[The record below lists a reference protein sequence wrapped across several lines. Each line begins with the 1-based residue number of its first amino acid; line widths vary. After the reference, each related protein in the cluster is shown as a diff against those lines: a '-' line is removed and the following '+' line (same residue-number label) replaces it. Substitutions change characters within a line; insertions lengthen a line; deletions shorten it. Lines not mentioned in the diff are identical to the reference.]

1 MGATSVPL
9 KVVHIVD
16 DDANLRRAIARL
28 LRSHGCDTHTYASAS
43 EFLHTQV
50 PNAPACPRFTDARF
64 NRVGST
70 GTIGESQKQPSDCI
84 HIVSSHGNI
93 PSSVQAM
100 KAGAIDFLTKPFD
113 EEQLIIAVMPRSKE
127 LGSHN
132 SEIIPLPKTAMR
144 LSVCRSASARSAYG
158 SQKGCSTNRLP
169 QSLEQRKNH

>member
-1 MGATSVPL
+1 M
-9 KVVHIVD
+9 
-16 DDANLRRAIARL
+16 
-28 LRSHGCDTHTYASAS
+28 
-43 EFLHTQV
+43 
-50 PNAPACPRFTDARF
+50 
-64 NRVGST
+64 
-70 GTIGESQKQPSDCI
+70 
-84 HIVSSHGNI
+84 VSSHGNI

-144 LSVCRSASARSAYG
+144 LSVCRSASARSAYV